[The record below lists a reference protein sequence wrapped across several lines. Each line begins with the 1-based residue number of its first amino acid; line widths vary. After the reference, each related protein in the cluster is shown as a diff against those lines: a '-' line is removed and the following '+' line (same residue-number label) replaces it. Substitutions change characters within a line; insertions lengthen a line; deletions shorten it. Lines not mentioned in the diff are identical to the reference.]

1 MLQQIANSQGDTVT
15 LKEIIDITG
24 TRHDNAK
31 VTVQRMATDPN
42 FGPFTVTQVMVN
54 IGSNAQRQIETY
66 VLTKRQSL
74 MVVAYLKVG
83 AVGFL
88 VDYWTAREAQHLSAG
103 GATNELLRKV
113 AELEGKLNYSEM
125 SRRLVQEQLTKYQ
138 HYDDSAL

>member
-1 MLQQIANSQGDTVT
+1 MTHVSVT
-15 LKEIIDITG
+15 L
-24 TRHDNAK
+24 N
-31 VTVQRMATDPN
+31 N
-42 FGPFTVTQVMVN
+42 
-54 IGSNAQRQIETY
+54 NAQRQIETY

-74 MVVAYLKVG
+74 MVVAYLRVD

-88 VDYWTAREAQHLSAG
+88 VDYWSSREAQHLSAG
-103 GATNELLRKV
+103 EATNELLRKV